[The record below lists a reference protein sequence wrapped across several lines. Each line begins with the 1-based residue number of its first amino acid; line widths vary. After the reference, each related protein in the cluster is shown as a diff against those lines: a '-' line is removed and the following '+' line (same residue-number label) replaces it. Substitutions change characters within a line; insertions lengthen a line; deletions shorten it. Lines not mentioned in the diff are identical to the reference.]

1 MSKLFKKKTL
11 LKNACIL
18 LALLLVV
25 TAINVTAG
33 VASPKNIALKAAVYA
48 DTGDFYLD
56 NSLGSSALHDNKTN
70 TFFSSTET
78 TNQNKNETVTLVLD
92 GTYTLDSISLIPR
105 GTTRNGIPV
114 DFTISVY
121 NGSGWEEIDRKTDN
135 SETKKVYTKQDIG
148 VSCTAVRLA
157 ATKLSMV
164 DDVSKKYALQLAEFQ
179 VFGVKSDIK
188 LASPVILTDTM
199 NVAKDS
205 AVTLDVPDWAQ
216 KDFSAKKLTDG
227 IKNSHK
233 NFTTTGSLAENAVQ
247 DVYLI
252 FDGVYTV
259 ERIALYP
266 AMQTVGGTL
275 KYVGGFPVD
284 YTLCVWDGLKWCEV
298 ASDNDVKIGN
308 FEGNA
313 EVTLKQYNF
322 SAIDTNA
329 VRLTVHKNSAVN
341 QNGTDFALR
350 LAEMEVYGVC
360 SSETDLNEPAVFTDY
375 RMLDLSNGILTDEN
389 KSVEYAFSKSFEVCE
404 VIVGALENAQ
414 IPQKFNVSLWD
425 GKEWKQIA
433 KKDSYNLSKE
443 KLYIAADDIV
453 CRGVRLSFNELLD
466 ASATEDISLT
476 VRGTDAGAL
485 VDVSGQLTNAAK
497 DASVE
502 MECPDWAQSA
512 YGPSNLVNGNLN
524 DFATTSYMSDK
535 TRVKTAT
542 LFLSKAYEV
551 QTVNLYPRLNS
562 QKWMANGGFPEAF
575 KINVWNGK
583 AWQTVK
589 TVSSVVTSGEKYP
602 VYTIELDSAVLCN
615 TVQIETVTL
624 GNSDNPNV
632 PYVLQLS
639 EVEILGTESTE
650 KLKYPNDASE
660 AGENAALGG
669 TVEMNVPSWATSF
682 PATKL
687 VDGITAADN
696 NFATTEYVTDQN
708 STQSVTVL
716 FKNGAYNLN
725 SIKMFPRMKGSA
737 YQGGFPKDFKVSV
750 WNGSAWVEVYKRTG
764 VEKNTADVLAF
775 SVNPTVCNAL
785 KIDVTRLGE
794 SENKG
799 KYCLQLA
806 EIEAWGEKS
815 ETVLPYPKQSAE
827 KETESGVNA
836 ALNSSV
842 EMNTP
847 KWASSFPASNVTDGK
862 TSGNS
867 FCTTEYVD
875 KADTDESVAI
885 IFKNGAH
892 RIDKIKLYPRSNSG
906 KYQGGFPKDFK
917 VSVWNGSAWVE
928 VYKRTGVEKNSAD
941 VLSFTINPT
950 ECNALKIDVT
960 KLGESENKGKYC
972 LQLAEIEAW
981 GEKSSANLAAPKLS
995 GGSGANS
1002 NTVTIDNSRNLALN
1016 KPVKASSDL
1025 SQYGAPAI
1033 KVNDGSLYSYWASND
1048 TKFVK
1053 GEPQWVEINLL
1064 NNFAVNTVVLGARQ
1078 QALGFPID
1086 FDIEVFYDGKWI
1098 KAFSQTGFNANE
1110 KAGYSAYEFTFPA
1123 VIGNK
1128 IRVSS
1133 ANFKKVQSSNS
1144 MVLAEVAVYGNAVSG
1159 NYVLPNDNMI
1169 TSGVGITATSSM
1181 EDYDY
1186 YLIHLIDNKLT
1197 TGFSTVPA
1205 VDFTEQSVEV
1215 DMKCEIQLSEIQ
1227 LKPSEGGYGFPID
1240 FTISAY
1246 KNGNWVDVYSVTDFK
1261 QPEDEAIARFQFD
1274 TVNATK
1280 FRITAHKLPKQ
1291 AGLYVWKMNE
1301 ILAFPSHTGDEFD
1314 PQAIEIVLSS
1324 EKPEAAQ
1331 TITLKKSKDSY
1342 TEIIWWKTAVGAA
1355 GILIAVFGCALMF
1368 LLLKKKNNISR

>member
-1 MSKLFKKKTL
+1 M
-11 LKNACIL
+11 
-18 LALLLVV
+18 
-25 TAINVTAG
+25 
-33 VASPKNIALKAAVYA
+33 
-48 DTGDFYLD
+48 
-56 NSLGSSALHDNKTN
+56 
-70 TFFSSTET
+70 
-78 TNQNKNETVTLVLD
+78 
-92 GTYTLDSISLIPR
+92 
-105 GTTRNGIPV
+105 
-114 DFTISVY
+114 
-121 NGSGWEEIDRKTDN
+121 
-135 SETKKVYTKQDIG
+135 
-148 VSCTAVRLA
+148 
-157 ATKLSMV
+157 
-164 DDVSKKYALQLAEFQ
+164 
-179 VFGVKSDIK
+179 
-188 LASPVILTDTM
+188 
-199 NVAKDS
+199 
-205 AVTLDVPDWAQ
+205 
-216 KDFSAKKLTDG
+216 
-227 IKNSHK
+227 
-233 NFTTTGSLAENAVQ
+233 
-247 DVYLI
+247 
-252 FDGVYTV
+252 
-259 ERIALYP
+259 
-266 AMQTVGGTL
+266 
-275 KYVGGFPVD
+275 
-284 YTLCVWDGLKWCEV
+284 
-298 ASDNDVKIGN
+298 
-308 FEGNA
+308 
-313 EVTLKQYNF
+313 
-322 SAIDTNA
+322 
-329 VRLTVHKNSAVN
+329 
-341 QNGTDFALR
+341 
-350 LAEMEVYGVC
+350 
-360 SSETDLNEPAVFTDY
+360 
-375 RMLDLSNGILTDEN
+375 
-389 KSVEYAFSKSFEVCE
+389 
-404 VIVGALENAQ
+404 
-414 IPQKFNVSLWD
+414 
-425 GKEWKQIA
+425 
-433 KKDSYNLSKE
+433 
-443 KLYIAADDIV
+443 
-453 CRGVRLSFNELLD
+453 
-466 ASATEDISLT
+466 
-476 VRGTDAGAL
+476 
-485 VDVSGQLTNAAK
+485 
-497 DASVE
+497 
-502 MECPDWAQSA
+502 
-512 YGPSNLVNGNLN
+512 
-524 DFATTSYMSDK
+524 
-535 TRVKTAT
+535 
-542 LFLSKAYEV
+542 
-551 QTVNLYPRLNS
+551 
-562 QKWMANGGFPEAF
+562 
-575 KINVWNGK
+575 
-583 AWQTVK
+583 
-589 TVSSVVTSGEKYP
+589 
-602 VYTIELDSAVLCN
+602 
-615 TVQIETVTL
+615 
-624 GNSDNPNV
+624 
-632 PYVLQLS
+632 
-639 EVEILGTESTE
+639 
-650 KLKYPNDASE
+650 
-660 AGENAALGG
+660 
-669 TVEMNVPSWATSF
+669 
-682 PATKL
+682 
-687 VDGITAADN
+687 
-696 NFATTEYVTDQN
+696 
-708 STQSVTVL
+708 
-716 FKNGAYNLN
+716 
-725 SIKMFPRMKGSA
+725 
-737 YQGGFPKDFKVSV
+737 
-750 WNGSAWVEVYKRTG
+750 
-764 VEKNTADVLAF
+764 
-775 SVNPTVCNAL
+775 
-785 KIDVTRLGE
+785 
-794 SENKG
+794 
-799 KYCLQLA
+799 
-806 EIEAWGEKS
+806 
-815 ETVLPYPKQSAE
+815 
-827 KETESGVNA
+827 
-836 ALNSSV
+836 
-842 EMNTP
+842 
-847 KWASSFPASNVTDGK
+847 
-862 TSGNS
+862 
-867 FCTTEYVD
+867 
-875 KADTDESVAI
+875 
-885 IFKNGAH
+885 
-892 RIDKIKLYPRSNSG
+892 
-906 KYQGGFPKDFK
+906 
-917 VSVWNGSAWVE
+917 E

-1002 NTVTIDNSRNLALN
+1002 NTVTVDNSRNLALN